1 MISELTFTKLI
12 SSGAIIDCVGATS
25 GGHDWTSVL
34 EIHFPEDKK
43 TILFAYWIGDKD
55 CRYVHSLVAGS
66 NPISTDILNGQVSL
80 DNDSILLLTP
90 EMENETELFDR
101 INYMAENKIN
111 TPTANWNFESLEKA
125 KIEAVKYLK
134 EKFK

>member
-12 SSGAIIDCVGATS
+12 SSGAIINCVGTS
-25 GGHDWTSVL
+25 GGHDLTSVW
-34 EIHFPEDKK
+34 EIRFPEDKK

-55 CRYVHSLVAGS
+55 YRYVYSL
-66 NPISTDILNGQVSL
+66 TDILNGQVSL

-90 EMENETELFDR
+90 EMENETEIFDR
-101 INYMAENKIN
+101 IDYMAENEID

>member
-55 CRYVHSLVAGS
+55 YRYVHSLVAGS

-101 INYMAENKIN
+101 INYMAENKMN

>member
-1 MISELTFTKLI
+1 MLLLT
-12 SSGAIIDCVGATS
+12 V
-25 GGHDWTSVL
+25 SVQ
-34 EIHFPEDKK
+34 PEDKK

-55 CRYVHSLVAGS
+55 YRYVYSL
-66 NPISTDILNGQVSL
+66 TDILNGQVSL

-101 INYMAENKIN
+101 IDYMAENKID